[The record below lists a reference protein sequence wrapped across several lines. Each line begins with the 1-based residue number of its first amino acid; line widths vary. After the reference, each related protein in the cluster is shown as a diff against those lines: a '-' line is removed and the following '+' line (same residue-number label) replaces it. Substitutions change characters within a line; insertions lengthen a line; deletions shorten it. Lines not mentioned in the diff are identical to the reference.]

1 MQFCYIQGKEDQKV
15 EGGIQ
20 NQKQTQNEKQPTK
33 KIIKRKI
40 KSRRGFRNFSNEGI
54 WKNEMYVD

>member
-20 NQKQTQNEKQPTK
+20 NQKQTQNEKQPK
-33 KIIKRKI
+33 K
-40 KSRRGFRNFSNEGI
+40 NHQTEN
-54 WKNEMYVD
+54 